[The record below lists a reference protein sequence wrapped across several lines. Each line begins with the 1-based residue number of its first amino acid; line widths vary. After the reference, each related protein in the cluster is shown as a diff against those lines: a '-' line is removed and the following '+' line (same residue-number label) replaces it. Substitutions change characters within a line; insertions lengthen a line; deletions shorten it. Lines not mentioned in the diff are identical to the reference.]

1 MRISIIV
8 VNENDVQL
16 DLLNVEQVIV
26 IDDVQY
32 AIVQNDTQQTFCK
45 IVKEY
50 DQTMRL
56 ADIVDDS
63 EFEMVQKV
71 FVSALAPQ

>member
-1 MRISIIV
+1 
-8 VNENDVQL
+8 
-16 DLLNVEQVIV
+16 LLNVEQVIV

-32 AIVQNDTQQTFCK
+32 AVVQNDTQQSFCK

-56 ADIVDDS
+56 VDIVDDA
-63 EFEMVQKV
+63 EFEMVKKT
-71 FVSALAPQ
+71 FLSALAPH

>member
-8 VNENDVQL
+8 VDENNVQL
-16 DLLNVEQVIV
+16 DLLNVEHVII

-32 AIVQNDTQQTFCK
+32 AVVQNDTQQSFCK

-56 ADIVDDS
+56 ADIVDDA
-63 EFEMVQKV
+63 EFEMVQKT
-71 FVSALAPQ
+71 FVSAMAPH

>member
-16 DLLNVEQVIV
+16 DLLNVEQVII

-32 AIVQNDTQQTFCK
+32 AVVQNDTQQTFCK

-50 DQTMRL
+50 DETMRL
-56 ADIVDDS
+56 VDIVDDA
-63 EFEMVQKV
+63 EFELVKETFTSVMTH
-71 FVSALAPQ
+71 

>member
-8 VNENDVQL
+8 VDENDVQL

-32 AIVQNDTQQTFCK
+32 AVVQNDTQQSFCK

-56 ADIVDDS
+56 VDIVDDA
-63 EFEMVQKV
+63 EFEMVKKT
-71 FVSALAPQ
+71 FLSALAPH